1 MGHLKIRLAAQ
12 IPFRGEN
19 TIFTTKSSSPETKVF
34 TFSGFNTQDST
45 KLDDNAGIN
54 GNPSRQMGNGS
65 TSEPAMRKTTNQPV
79 KPVPIAPS
87 VFEFKG
93 SEDSGNSTVQSNKLL
108 QEEKEVY
115 EEPREI
121 ESKSAK
127 LKARGN
133 EFYVKGQYEA
143 ALRMY
148 DAACCIDA
156 RNPIYLGNR
165 AAARLMLGQ
174 YMLAIEDCTNAVAI
188 NPAYFK
194 GYLRAGRAWYAIG
207 ETKKAYAQFH
217 RCIEACRSM
226 NNVGGQES
234 AMKEAY
240 NGLNQVK
247 ELEHHRSEALSL
259 IRQANNVLG
268 DSKSHGTSRRRSR
281 PSDVD
286 CRAAKILSVEALS
299 HTKAARGICPIAIW
313 PIILH
318 VKALI
323 ASREY
328 ENYESAARLCLDEIM
343 NREAESKSMDQ
354 QDGLHTFFMTN
365 LLQLHLLCGRALHL
379 SGDLETSQKTLKKA
393 YSRFSHERFV
403 EDQSKEKSEAMKE
416 TQGEMHT
423 VKDMQTRRECGN
435 F

>member
-1 MGHLKIRLAAQ
+1 
-12 IPFRGEN
+12 
-19 TIFTTKSSSPETKVF
+19 
-34 TFSGFNTQDST
+34 
-45 KLDDNAGIN
+45 
-54 GNPSRQMGNGS
+54 
-65 TSEPAMRKTTNQPV
+65 
-79 KPVPIAPS
+79 
-87 VFEFKG
+87 
-93 SEDSGNSTVQSNKLL
+93 
-108 QEEKEVY
+108 
-115 EEPREI
+115 
-121 ESKSAK
+121 
-127 LKARGN
+127 
-133 EFYVKGQYEA
+133 
-143 ALRMY
+143 MY

-226 NNVGGQES
+226 NNAGGQES

-268 DSKSHGTSRRRSR
+268 DSRSHGTSRRRSR

-379 SGDLETSQKTLKKA
+379 SGDLETSQKTLKNA

-435 F
+435 FEFRNQKYAKAYDAYSGALQLDPSHDSYCALLYCNRAAALMNLGLFSEAIDDCNEALKAKILLSEGYFEAFACSS